1 MPKGEILM
9 KKFLTLLLSLV
20 VALTACVGLT
30 ACNPPEDT
38 NKPVI
43 VSGITL
49 IEEQYGIAAKKG
61 NDALISK
68 VNDALIAL
76 ADGQMK
82 TIAGNYGLAS
92 EIAVTSTTTN
102 PKAEATDDSWDKI
115 VTKGK
120 VIIGYTIFAPIAYE
134 VVNDQ
139 PTKGYDIELAKAVFA
154 QLDPN
159 IEVEFFKIE
168 WSAKEAMLEAGTIDL
183 VWNGLTITPA
193 RSEEMCISIPYLN
206 NKQVAVVMSKNA
218 EKYSTIDGMKDA
230 ITGAEDGSAGEEQIA
245 AKEIGSEYI
254 KCKSQLDAFNML
266 KTGTLQVIVIDSVM
280 ANYYISLED

>member
-1 MPKGEILM
+1 M
-9 KKFLTLLLSLV
+9 KKLLTIILT
-20 VALTACVGLT
+20 VALMVTAVCGLT
-30 ACNPPEDT
+30 ACNKPEA
-38 NKPVI
+38 NKPTI

-68 VNDALIAL
+68 VNDALIAI

-82 TIAGNYGLAS
+82 TIAGTYGLTS
-92 EIAVTSTTTN
+92 EIAVTSSTVN
-102 PKAEATDDSWDKI
+102 PKANATDASWDNI

-120 VIIGYTIFAPIAYE
+120 VVIGYTIFAPIAYE
-134 VVNDQ
+134 VVDEV

-159 IEVEFFKIE
+159 IEVEFLKIE
-168 WSAKEAMLEAGTIDL
+168 WSAKETMLTAGSIDL
-183 VWNGLTITPA
+183 VWNGLTITPS

-206 NKQVAVVMSKNA
+206 NKQVALVMSKNA
-218 EKYSTIDGMKDA
+218 EKFNSIDAMKDA
-230 ITGAEDGSAGEEQIA
+230 IAGAEDGSAGEEQIA
-245 AKEIGSEYI
+245 LKQIGKEYI
-254 KCKSQLDAFNML
+254 KCPSQLDAYNKL
-266 KTGTLQVIVIDSVM
+266 KTGTLDVIVIDSVM